1 MGTKRVSRVQGLI
14 MEEISRLLL
23 LKAKDPRLKD
33 VSITDVELTSDLRKA
48 RVYYSFL
55 TEDADRKVI
64 AKALEKSSS
73 FFRREVG
80 RRAGLKYAPEII
92 FILDRSQEYG
102 RHIDEILRGLKESGK
117 P

>member
-1 MGTKRVSRVQGLI
+1 

-33 VSITDVELTSDLRKA
+33 VTITGVELTPDLKKA
-48 RVYYSFL
+48 RVYYNIFN
-55 TEDADRKVI
+55 EDADLKEI
-64 AKALEKSSS
+64 AKVLEKSSS

-80 RRAGLKYAPEII
+80 RCAGLRYVPEII
-92 FILDRSQEYG
+92 FKFDQSQEYG
-102 RHIDEILRGLKESGK
+102 RHMDEILRRLGESSK

>member
-1 MGTKRVSRVQGLI
+1 MGTKRVLKVQGLI

-33 VSITDVELTSDLRKA
+33 VGVTGVELTPDLKKA
-48 RVYYSFL
+48 RVYYNLFN
-55 TEDADRKVI
+55 EDADREATAKVL
-64 AKALEKSSS
+64 KRSSS

-80 RRAGLKYAPEII
+80 RCAGLKYAPEII
-92 FILDRSQEYG
+92 FTFDQSQEYG
-102 RHIDEILRGLKESGK
+102 RHMDEILRRLRESGK